1 MATFKEAWGSFT
13 KSANIAFNRGVSP
26 TAMGAF
32 MGKDSISS
40 QMGFDPFGIGDRT
53 LFGENSLFTGGANAN
68 SNNSSIREQ
77 TDYMRMS
84 SQRQE
89 ELLKQ
94 LTIQNEALIAEAQE
108 TNRSYLYGD

>member
-1 MATFKEAWGSFT
+1 MP
-13 KSANIAFNRGVSP
+13 I
-26 TAMGAF
+26 
-32 MGKDSISS
+32 GKDGYLSD
-40 QMGFDPFGIGDRT
+40 MGLNLGEVTGFGRETT
-53 LFGENSLFTGGANAN
+53 LLGENSLFYGGSNAN